1 MSRSKKK
8 KAKLNIVSL
17 VIGVIFIILT
27 GLLIYNLIKLANIE
41 TLLRIIVIIVLC
53 LILGVLIVFQKKKK
67 ILCRTIMIILS
78 LIYIFLNYTFYRI
91 YSSLDNITKNID
103 TKGICLVAGNIEKDS
118 LDDIGNEDIAIVGE
132 AMDEDF
138 YEMATD
144 ILDNENLGNNL
155 VEYEDYI
162 AIINALLNK
171 EIEYAFLPENYEV
184 IYNANKSEE
193 GGSLNFSILYTE
205 QREIENTDT
214 LASTKTLDEPFTI
227 LLMGTDVLLD
237 SYNADTLMVL
247 TVNPKTMKVTMLSI
261 PRDTYATIACT
272 GGKHKIN
279 ASGWYGD
286 SCVVKTVSKY
296 LDINIDYYAKINFLG
311 IVDLVDTLG
320 GVEVDVPYAFCE
332 QNSRREWGNS
342 TVYVDS
348 GFQTLNGEQALAL
361 SRNRHYWTDRCPKK
375 YTTDGNRS
383 DLTRGVNQQLVIKAI
398 LSKLMT
404 IRDINTF
411 YGILDT
417 VGDNMTTNMSRDTI
431 LSLYNVGKSV
441 VKRLNAKDADDVI
454 NIERLTLKNYF
465 ATIYL
470 SGLELS
476 TIVNYNESIDY
487 VSKQMKKN
495 LGLIKQ
501 ETIKD
506 FSFDINEE
514 YDPDSVKYSKL
525 TSNLKLLDNMVGKTL
540 GDALNYCNKNGITC
554 TSSSND
560 NSGIVIS
567 QSISAKTDLSTMRSK
582 TVVLEVENTYI
593 DNTNNKDDN
602 DKENILD
609 NDIDVDNSTDNKEE
623 DNNKVPDI
631 DNDDSNLDD
640 NVNDSDEENSN
651 DNTSSNPDTSNDD
664 SSDNKDEGKDED
676 KKEEGDV
683 NGEE

>member
-1 MSRSKKK
+1 MSRSRKKK
-8 KAKLNIVSL
+8 VKLNIVSL
-17 VIGVIFIILT
+17 IIGVIFIILT
-27 GLLIYNLIKLANIE
+27 GLLIYNLVKLANIE

-67 ILCRTIMIILS
+67 ILCRTVMIILS

-91 YSSLDNITKNID
+91 YSSLDGITKNID
-103 TKGICLVAGNIEKDS
+103 TKGICLVAGNTEIDS
-118 LDDIGNEDIAIVGE
+118 LDDMDERDIAIVGE

-138 YEMATD
+138 YEMATN
-144 ILDNENLGNNL
+144 IIDNENLGNKL

-162 AIINALLNK
+162 AIINALLNN

-184 IYNANKSEE
+184 IYNSNKGEE
-193 GGSLNFSILYTE
+193 SGDLNFSILYSE

-342 TVYVDS
+342 TVYVDA

-361 SRNRHYWTDRCPKK
+361 SRNRHYWTDICPKK

-383 DLTRGVNQQLVIKAI
+383 DLTRGTNQQLVIKAI
-398 LSKLMT
+398 LNNLMT

-431 LSLYNVGKSV
+431 LSLYNVGKGV

-476 TIVNYNESIDY
+476 TIVNYNESVDY

-495 LGLIKQ
+495 LGLIK
-501 ETIKD
+501 EEAIKE

-514 YDPDSVKYSKL
+514 YDPNSVKYSKL

-540 GDALNYCNKNGITC
+540 GEALSYCNKNGITC
-554 TSSSND
+554 TSSSNN
-560 NSGIVIS
+560 NSSIVVS
-567 QSISAKTDLSTMRSK
+567 QSIPAKTDMSTMRSK

-593 DNTNNKDDN
+593 DDTNNKDDN
-602 DKENILD
+602 DKEIIPD
-609 NDIDVDNSTDNKEE
+609 NKLDNSTDNKEE
-623 DNNKVPDI
+623 DNNKVPNTDK
-631 DNDDSNLDD
+631 DENNPDDGANDSNEGDLD
-640 NVNDSDEENSN
+640 
-651 DNTSSNPDTSNDD
+651 DNTSSNPDNSND
-664 SSDNKDEGKDED
+664 SLNNSNKDEEKEEEN
-676 KKEEGDV
+676 KEEGDV
-683 NGEE
+683 SGEE